1 MARVAKK
8 LKNSIDI
15 EKELEYAR
23 QALFRARNIR
33 EVRAIQRKIF
43 YLENLLKKK
52 RKIV

>member
-1 MARVAKK
+1 MVKVTKK
-8 LKNSIDI
+8 NKNSIDI

-43 YLENLLKKK
+43 YLESLLKKK
-52 RKIV
+52 RKII